1 MKRILLLLLLSVV
14 KNLFAQEFEPSRQA
28 QGYLESKHVLVDH
41 ATGMFHYKIPLFQL
55 KSGDFQLPI
64 SLNYTSRGVKEM
76 DVAGILGYNW
86 NLEIG
91 GVVMRTI
98 RGGFAD
104 EYLFNG
110 YLWADKNP
118 GALPLVE
125 DIRGVNVRN
134 RDGENDI
141 FTVVFNG
148 QSVSFIIEMDANKK
162 IYAIP
167 LERTNVKIECVS
179 EGGMEIKGWIIT
191 DEDGNRYTYMQQ
203 EWSTNINKEDAITFN
218 GIHGRY
224 YLSAWHINKIEPCNG
239 NAILFNYFEDVIW
252 SNRQSN
258 VNRTTYS
265 ACYWS
270 KYGYGKSMKEHP
282 FDFSKYSSKYNSAM
296 STARSYVGQL
306 LSEMHLNSQ
315 ICEYVSHGEWV
326 RQPTLSQDHFI
337 KNYRIMGMLGDISSI
352 SSVSN
357 DLVQTLI
364 QLEGYYRGQSSNAA
378 QNAAY
383 YIGKAKDYIIESL
396 REVND
401 VTSKETFGGVGY
413 TILTPLLK
421 DITCMD
427 KIIEFYYQGSQGA
440 KYIYSIRKCDLVKRR
455 ISEVLVERN
464 MDQLCKLSFLDK
476 DSNEISQMKF
486 DYYTRPQNVTLI
498 PDIWG
503 YPKRK
508 LNKGGERYMP
518 EVDTTCSK
526 IGSMK
531 TITLFDGGRILIDY
545 ESNRVINSNMTD
557 VDNVDNWL
565 EYGGIRIKSLILA
578 DNIGCSFDTI
588 YYSYPFPGLLVY
600 DDFFNKELIRYQSFS
615 DTITHSQVKF
625 KGNAFLNT
633 GNNGVY
639 YRYVNETIVGKGT
652 KAYLFH
658 VPMRHPISLLTR
670 LPYTFWLNGLLL
682 ATASYDTRGNLK
694 QIMKNKYY
702 TDMLFDTE
710 TSLGE
715 LPFMIFFDDNI
726 DYFEAGDT
734 ILGYKYKKEQLQAYD
749 YYMDMEYLSSYYKS
763 LDTKQLYPGYYY
775 SPYNEIYLPNI
786 SPRVS
791 IKIPESNYKLLYGGK
806 TLLKEQI
813 EYRFEGQVTDKISRF
828 DFSDKTTGSPF
839 QKVEYFYDNLI
850 YSVKPTRVK
859 RTDSNGNVL
868 TTIIKRVTEMDI
880 AADSMIMKMKN
891 YNVLNP
897 VMKQINLVNGKLTN
911 EVVSCFGV
919 FESNDGLGIGL
930 SQQFLYTPDKVTE
943 YTFSVMDKSMF
954 TYGQTNYLL
963 DKTFEY
969 EEHRNLYLPI
979 VTKNRLERTVKC
991 YDFTRGQLILDAKN
1005 TQRKYVA
1012 FADIKK
1018 YRETDVFLNRIEKYL
1033 TLYDYAKRF
1042 HDIYPELDIS
1052 QQPKEFQE
1060 YTRTS
1065 GHRMMI
1071 ELVTG
1076 VATCSITHEQVM
1088 VLVDSLRKNNYK
1100 YFFDFSINYSTLIE
1114 NNPNLPIKLEHCEPL
1129 ILLVIPPDIEDPD
1142 FFNYLYWRDKRD
1154 LLTNSN
1160 TMQVYLSP
1168 ETKRLR
1174 LFVLFDG
1181 PPSNINYTVETSS
1194 KNEAKI
1200 IKVLEQERP
1209 FLQVFDIDLHDY
1221 EDVISVKVDNDLQ
1234 GCACMVLVPD
1244 KVEFEAFSYNWDGSV
1259 FCKFNQNRQAEINEY
1274 DGVGRLIRVKDQNG
1288 NIIKES
1294 QYNNILDYVL
1304 Y

>member
-1 MKRILLLLLLSVV
+1 MKHRILLLFSCLLCLVGIT
-14 KNLFAQEFEPSRQA
+14 KAQDLEPGQQA
-28 QGYLESKHVLVDH
+28 QGYLDSKNITVDYS
-41 ATGMFHYKIPLFQL
+41 TGIFHYKIPLFQL
-55 KSGDFQLPI
+55 KSGNVQLPI

-86 NLEIG
+86 NLDVG

-110 YLWADKNP
+110 YLWADENP

-125 DIRGVNVRN
+125 DIRGVNIRN
-134 RDGENDI
+134 RDGESDI
-141 FTVVFNG
+141 FTAVFNG

-179 EGGMEIKGWIIT
+179 KDGMEIKGWIIT

-218 GIHGRY
+218 GIRGRY

-239 NAILFNYFEDVIW
+239 GAILFNYFEDVIC
-252 SNRQSN
+252 SDRQSS
-258 VNRTTYS
+258 VNRTIYS

-270 KYGYGKSMKEHP
+270 KYGYGKPMREHP

-315 ICEYVSHGEWV
+315 IFEYVRHGEWV
-326 RQPTLSQDHFI
+326 RRPTISQNNFI
-337 KNYRIMGMLGDISSI
+337 KNYRIMGMLGNISSI

-364 QLEGYYRGQSSNAA
+364 QLESYYRGQSSNAA
-378 QNAAY
+378 QNAAH

-401 VTSKETFGGVGY
+401 VTSKETFGGIGY

-427 KIIEFYYQGSQGA
+427 KIIEFYYQGLDGS
-440 KYIYSIRKCDLVKRR
+440 KYISNIRQCDLVKKR
-455 ISEVLVERN
+455 ISEVHVERN
-464 MDQLCKLSFLDK
+464 VDQLCRLSFLDK
-476 DSNEISQMKF
+476 DSNEISQLKF
-486 DYYTRPQNVTLI
+486 DYYTRPQDVALI

-508 LNKGGERYMP
+508 LNKDGEQYMP
-518 EVDTTCSK
+518 EVDETYSK

-545 ESNRVINSNMTD
+545 ESNRVINRNMAD
-557 VDNVDNWL
+557 VDDVDNWL

-600 DDFFNKELIRYQSFS
+600 DDFFNKELIRYESFS

-633 GNNGVY
+633 GNNGLY

-658 VPMRHPISLLTR
+658 VPVRYPISLLTR

-682 ATASYDTRGNLK
+682 ATASYDTKGNLK

-702 TDMLFDTE
+702 TDMSFNTE

-749 YYMDMEYLSSYYKS
+749 YYMDMEYLSSYYKN
-763 LDTKQLYPGYYY
+763 LDDKQLYPGYYY
-775 SPYNEIYLPNI
+775 SPYYDIYLPNI

-791 IKIPESNYKLLYGGK
+791 IKLPTLNYKLLYGGK

-813 EYRFEGQVTDKISRF
+813 EYRFEGQITDKISRF
-828 DFSDKTTGSPF
+828 DFSDKATGSPF
-839 QKVEYFYDNLI
+839 QKVEYFYDNLT

-868 TTIIKRVTEMDI
+868 TTIMKRVTEMDI
-880 AADSMIMKMKN
+880 VADSMIMKMKKH
-891 YNVLNP
+891 NVLSP
-897 VMKQINLVNGKLTN
+897 VMKQINLVNGKLAN
-911 EVVSCFGV
+911 EVVSCFDV

-930 SQQFLYTPDKVTE
+930 SQQFLYTPDKMTE

-969 EEHRNLYLPI
+969 EQRRNLYLPI
-979 VTKNRLERTVKC
+979 VTKNRLEQTVKC

-1005 TQRKYVA
+1005 TQREYVA

-1018 YRETDVFLNRIEKYL
+1018 YRETHTFLNSIEKYF
-1033 TLYDYAKRF
+1033 TLYDYAKHF
-1042 HDIYPELDIS
+1042 YDIYPEFDIS
-1052 QQPKEFQE
+1052 QQPEEFQE

-1076 VATCSITHEQVM
+1076 VATRSITHEQVM
-1088 VLVDSLRKNNYK
+1088 ILVDSLRKNNGK
-1100 YFFDFSINYSTLIE
+1100 YFFDFLINYGNLIE
-1114 NNPNLPIKLEHCEPL
+1114 YNPNLPIKLEHCQPL
-1129 ILLVIPPDIEDPD
+1129 ILLVIPPDIEDPN
-1142 FFNYLYWRDKRD
+1142 FFNYLYWHDKRD
-1154 LLTNSN
+1154 LLSN
-1160 TMQVYLSP
+1160 LDTIQVYVSP
-1168 ETKRLR
+1168 ETKCLR
-1174 LFVLFDG
+1174 LFALFDG
-1181 PPSNINYTVETSS
+1181 RPSSINYTVKTSS
-1194 KNEAKI
+1194 KSEFKI
-1200 IKVLEQERP
+1200 IKVLEQGSP
-1209 FLQVFDIDLHDY
+1209 FLQVFDIDLRNY
-1221 EDVISVKVDNDLQ
+1221 ENIISVKVDNNLQ

-1259 FCKFNQNRQAEINEY
+1259 FCKFNQSGRAEINEY
-1274 DGVGRLIRVKDQNG
+1274 DGVGRLIRVRDQNG
-1288 NIIKES
+1288 RVIKECH
-1294 QYNNILDYVL
+1294 YNNILD
-1304 Y
+1304 